1 MHINTNAFTQFFK
14 KNIWGK
20 GLFICFLATGLLGGC
35 KEAKKDAATAIAS
48 NQKEAAPQTWAE
60 KLGWPAGKKV
70 VILHADDIGMC
81 PEANIAA
88 EKQLVNGDIQSA
100 AVMVPCPNAE
110 EFIAWAKKNPKMDV
124 GLHLTL
130 TSEWKTHRWGTVT
143 DAKEVP
149 GLLDETQMMWH
160 KVVQV
165 VQHASAQEVEK
176 EIRAQIEQSLAWGHR
191 PDHIDTHM
199 GTLYADPSY
208 VEVYIKVAE
217 EYGIQA
223 NIIDL
228 SDEEVVSEF
237 RRQGY
242 PLNDAV
248 VQMVADYKM
257 PKLDYFSSA
266 PKGKTY
272 EEKVSNFKELIASLK
287 PGLTE
292 IIFHPSVLTE
302 NLKGIT
308 NSWQQ
313 RVWEAEM
320 FSDPDLKQFFEDEGI
335 IFTNW
340 KEIMQRHKDR

>member
-1 MHINTNAFTQFFK
+1 MAAN
-14 KNIWGK
+14 
-20 GLFICFLATGLLGGC
+20 
-35 KEAKKDAATAIAS
+35 KE
-48 NQKEAAPQTWAE
+48 EAAPQTWAE

-70 VILHADDIGMC
+70 IILHADDIGMC
-81 PEANIAA
+81 PEANTAA
-88 EKQLVNGDIQSA
+88 EKQLAKGDIQSA

-110 EFIAWAKKNPKMDV
+110 EFIAWAKENPKMDI

-130 TSEWKTHRWGTVT
+130 TSEWKTHRWPTVS
-143 DAKEVP
+143 DAREVP
-149 GLLDETQMMWH
+149 GLLDESQMMWH
-160 KVVQV
+160 EVIQV
-165 VQHASAQEVEK
+165 VQHASAEEVEK
-176 EIRAQIEQSLAWGHR
+176 EIRAQIEQSLAWGYR

-217 EYGIQA
+217 EYGIPA

-228 SDEEVVSEF
+228 SNEEVFAEF

-242 PLNDAV
+242 PLNEAV
-248 VQMVADYKM
+248 AQMVADYKM

-272 EEKVSNFKELIASLK
+272 GEKVAKFKKLISSLP

-320 FSDPDLKQFFEDEGI
+320 FSDPSLSSSLKRRESYLPTGKKSCGAIANDRWISLRSKTDL
-335 IFTNW
+335 
-340 KEIMQRHKDR
+340 HKVRSHQKKTRDQ